1 MKTSRTAAI
10 VLGAVA
16 LGGIG
21 FVGCGS
27 SDTAATTAA
36 ATAESGD
43 AGQRLTAEE
52 YVSAADKVCREGTA
66 DGLMPAA
73 DGLGILER
81 GVWESYFCS
90 VVALLTT
97 AHSSQAITWVLP
109 KHKTHPFTPPLA
121 APYYLYLA

>member
-1 MKTSRTAAI
+1 VVSDCAK
-10 VLGAVA
+10 LPQPH
-16 LGGIG
+16 G
-21 FVGCGS
+21 FVS
-27 SDTAATTAA
+27 
-36 ATAESGD
+36 
-43 AGQRLTAEE
+43 RLFAQGNHL
-52 YVSAADKVCREGTA
+52 ALCREGTA